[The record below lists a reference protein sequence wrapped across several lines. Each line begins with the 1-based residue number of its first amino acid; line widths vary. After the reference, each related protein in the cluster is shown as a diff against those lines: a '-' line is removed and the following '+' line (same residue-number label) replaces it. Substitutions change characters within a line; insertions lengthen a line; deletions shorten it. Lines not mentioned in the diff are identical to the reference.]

1 MIWQREMA
9 MKLREAKP
17 AGRKVIMAE
26 YAAQYGG
33 SAAQLY
39 RIAKSHGFDSGRK
52 QRTDKGIG
60 ILAEEQLEFIAATI
74 YKCGREN
81 KGAFMPIE
89 NAMEF
94 AIDNGIMLRGEASLA
109 TVQRQLR
116 ERAMNKKQLNA
127 PTPHSDMRSLHP
139 NHVHLVDV
147 STCIQYYLDDGG
159 LKIMRQDEFYKN
171 KLENF
176 KKVKTPLQRY
186 ILTDHFSGFMFVHYY
201 LAAGETAENL
211 FDFICRAWEAKSE
224 ANFAF
229 QGVPFAMLMD
239 GGSRAKA
246 KAMGGFWDGLNIEI
260 LSGTPGNSRRQGSV
274 ETSHKIWEEWFET
287 RLRIDPATCIDDLN
301 RKARSFCIWLNA
313 TRKHTRTDMTR
324 LSCWLMIKQ
333 EHLRILP
340 ERTVLQDL
348 MNKPEEVRTV
358 TNHRISFE
366 GKEFNLKHA
375 NIPHGTKVKVIK
387 NIWKWKDGI
396 ITVSHDNQLYEAKAI
411 EKLSAELGGFSATAA
426 IIGQEYKA
434 QPETAT
440 QKAKKRLDELATGS
454 RTPGKDALPFAG
466 MNAFEGFEEKVANVA
481 ALPKRGT
488 PMQIGRPP
496 ESVSYSIMEL
506 FKRMRAADIKITQ
519 KINQELRAEYGETID
534 GAVMDAVI
542 RQYSGF
548 DSAQTPGPRSVSAA
562 ELSLVVNR

>member
-9 MKLREAKP
+9 MKLKEAKP
-17 AGRKVIMAE
+17 AQRKGIIGE
-26 YAAQYGG
+26 YQAVYGG
-33 SAAQLY
+33 SEATLY
-39 RIAKSHGFDSGRK
+39 RIAKDHGFDSGRK
-52 QRTDKGIG
+52 QRADKGIG
-60 ILAEEQLEFIAATI
+60 VLAEEQLEFIAATI

-94 AIDNGIMLRGEASLA
+94 AIDNGIMRRGEVSLA

-116 ERAMNKKQLNA
+116 EREMNKKQLNA
-127 PTPHSDMRSLHP
+127 PTPHTDMRSLHP

-171 KLENF
+171 KFENF

-211 FDFICRAWEAKSE
+211 FDFLCRAWEAKPE
-224 ANFAF
+224 TNFPF
-229 QGVPFAMLMD
+229 QGVGFNLLVD
-239 GGSRAKA
+239 GGTRAKLRA
-246 KAMGGFWDGLNIEI
+246 LGGFCDGLGVEV

-301 RKARSFCIWLNA
+301 RKARGFCIWMNA
-313 TRKHTRTDMTR
+313 TRQHTRTRMTR
-324 LSCWLMIKQ
+324 LSCWLMIKPGQ
-333 EHLRILP
+333 LRELP
-340 ERTVLQDL
+340 ERALLQDL
-348 MNKPEEVRTV
+348 MNKPEEERTV

-375 NIPHGTKVKVIK
+375 NIAHGTKVKVIK
-387 NIWKWKDGI
+387 NVFKWKEGI
-396 ITVSHDNQLYEAKAI
+396 LTISHDNKLYEARAI
-411 EKLSAELGGFSATAA
+411 EKLSVELGSFYATAA
-426 IIGQEYKA
+426 IIGAEYKA

-440 QKAKKRLDELATGS
+440 QKAKKRLDELATGT

-466 MNAFEGFEEKVANVA
+466 MNAFEGFAEKVANVA

-488 PMQIGRPP
+488 PMQIGRPLEATTYP
-496 ESVSYSIMEL
+496 IMEL
-506 FKRMRAADIKITQ
+506 FKRMRAADITIT
-519 KINQELRAEYGETID
+519 KEINQALREQYGETID
-534 GAVMDAVI
+534 GAAMDAVI
-542 RQYSGF
+542 QQYSE
-548 DSAQTPGPRSVSAA
+548 TAA
-562 ELSLVVNR
+562 PAPVQGLSLVVNR

>member
-9 MKLREAKP
+9 LKLRDVAP
-17 AGRKVIMAE
+17 SGRKAIIAD
-26 YAAQYGG
+26 YQALYGG
-33 SAAQLY
+33 SDATMY
-39 RIAKSHGFDSGRK
+39 RIAKTHGFTTGRK
-52 QRTDKGIG
+52 QRADKGIG
-60 ILAEEQLEFIAATI
+60 ILSEDQIEFIAATI

-94 AIDNGIMLRGEASLA
+94 AIDNGIMLRGEVSLA

-116 ERAMNKKQLNA
+116 EREMNKKQLNA
-127 PTPHSDMRSLHP
+127 PTPHTDMRSLHP

-171 KLENF
+171 KFENF

-211 FDFICRAWEAKSE
+211 FDFICRAWEAKAE
-224 ANFAF
+224 DNFPF
-229 QGVPFAMLMD
+229 RGVPFAVLMD

-246 KAMGGFWDGLNIEI
+246 KALAGFWDGLGIQI

-287 RLRIDPATCIDDLN
+287 RLRIDPATSIEDLN
-301 RKARSFCIWLNA
+301 RKTRGFCIWMNT
-313 TRKHTRTDMTR
+313 TREHTRTHMTR
-324 LSCWLMIKQ
+324 LSCWLMIRQ
-333 EHLRILP
+333 EQLRELP
-340 ERTVLQDL
+340 ERSLLQDL
-348 MNKPEEVRTV
+348 MNKPEEERTV
-358 TNHRISFE
+358 TNYRISFE

-375 NIPHGTKVKVIK
+375 GIPHGTKVKVIK

-396 ITVSHDNQLYEAKAI
+396 ITVSHDNQLFEAKAI
-411 EKLSAELGGFSATAA
+411 DKLSPELGGFSANAA
-426 IIGQEYKA
+426 VIGQEYKA

-440 QKAKKRLDELATGS
+440 QQAKKRLDELATGT
-454 RTPGKDALPFAG
+454 RTPGRNALPFAG
-466 MNAFEGFEEKVANVA
+466 LNAFEGFAEKASNIV
-481 ALPKRGT
+481 ALPKKGT
-488 PMQIGRPP
+488 PLELPRTAGTVQHP
-496 ESVSYSIMEL
+496 IMEL
-506 FKRMRAADIKITQ
+506 FKRLHAADVTVTKEM
-519 KINQELRAEYGETID
+519 NQALRAEYGDSID
-534 GAVMDAVI
+534 AGTLDAVI
-542 RQYSGF
+542 RQYSEGIT
-548 DSAQTPGPRSVSAA
+548 SAPVHG
-562 ELSLVVNR
+562 LSLVINR